1 MKGIIKKRYILLI
14 FFCYIVLISVSFA
27 RPMIMKNIMDN
38 GIIKKDF
45 RAILYLVI
53 FLLVLIAI
61 EEVITIIQTKL
72 FAKLQNKL
80 VLKLYEKVGRILF
93 RSKMEYF
100 AHNNS
105 AEIVSRLSTD
115 IESVSSLVDSNIM
128 YVFGYV
134 LQIISGVAGLFIINW
149 RLAFLVLAVVPV
161 KYMLIRICS
170 EKEEKTMEQWIESS
184 ADFSAWLGDAV
195 NGIREVKLWNL
206 YSIKQ
211 GELKQWQEHILHL
224 NKKSRL
230 IQAYNMSG
238 ESAVQGLAI
247 AAIYGIGGFLICREQ
262 LTLGSLTAFISYSN
276 YVINP
281 ISLVLNLKMI
291 FAKVKPSAQRLQTF
305 LKTETEKGNGSDIRE
320 MKDKLSF
327 HHVGFSYTD
336 QPVVEDV
343 NFEVK
348 KGEKIAIIGENGSGK
363 STLLSLLLRFIEPR
377 EGTICMDGT
386 DIREY
391 DIEQYRSLF
400 SVVNQE
406 IYLFEDTV
414 WNNLVL
420 GKEMDAKNMDSL
432 CERMGMQEFLNKLPQ
447 GYEEKLEKNGE
458 NLSGGER
465 QKLSLLRA
473 FVKDAPILVLD
484 EATANID
491 KKYDEFLQGLFI
503 NDFFYLSF
511 IVITHKT
518 ENLQGMDRVYEIK
531 GHVLREVGKGGMGPE

>member
-1 MKGIIKKRYILLI
+1 
-14 FFCYIVLISVSFA
+14 
-27 RPMIMKNIMDN
+27 
-38 GIIKKDF
+38 
-45 RAILYLVI
+45 
-53 FLLVLIAI
+53 
-61 EEVITIIQTKL
+61 
-72 FAKLQNKL
+72 
-80 VLKLYEKVGRILF
+80 
-93 RSKMEYF
+93 
-100 AHNNS
+100 
-105 AEIVSRLSTD
+105 
-115 IESVSSLVDSNIM
+115 
-128 YVFGYV
+128 
-134 LQIISGVAGLFIINW
+134 
-149 RLAFLVLAVVPV
+149 
-161 KYMLIRICS
+161 
-170 EKEEKTMEQWIESS
+170 
-184 ADFSAWLGDAV
+184 
-195 NGIREVKLWNL
+195 
-206 YSIKQ
+206 
-211 GELKQWQEHILHL
+211 
-224 NKKSRL
+224 
-230 IQAYNMSG
+230 MSG

-503 NDFFYLSF
+503 NDFSDKTF